1 MAYRILIV
9 DDEENICFT
18 LERFLCA
25 EGYDVT
31 TTGDYE
37 DALSALDQA
46 DFDLIFADIV
56 LKGKTGIDLLGE
68 IKKRGLQSVVV
79 MITGVPTIDTASKA
93 VRLGA
98 FDYLPKPVTQEILL
112 HVTDVALRHKAIVDE
127 KERFRSNLEAIFK
140 SVKDAI
146 ITVDKN
152 LAVMA
157 INEAA
162 TKICGLDSAG
172 VIGQTIDTLKTAC
185 GGNCVEA
192 LEKAVKSEQSV
203 EIRRMECHRRTHPG
217 QVVSLTAYP
226 LISSRNRFIGG
237 VMVIRDETR
246 LATLE
251 RDLKARRQF
260 HNIVGK
266 SEKMQEIYA
275 LIEDLA
281 DVRTTVLITGES
293 GTGKELVADAI
304 HHQGTT
310 PDAPLVKVNCAA
322 LSENLLESELFGHVK
337 GAFTGAVKD
346 KIGRFQRADGG
357 TIFLDEIGEMTHRT
371 QLHLLR
377 VLQDMEFE
385 RVGDSTPIKADV
397 RVVAATNKNLTK
409 EIEQGRFRQ
418 DLYYRLKVVQLNLP
432 PLRER
437 REDIPMLTDHF
448 LKRFNIKFSKQIT
461 AVSTDVRNIFMVHP
475 WPGNIRELRHA
486 MEHASLLCRGHTIAV
501 EHLPVELKEL
511 ITEKNDDDYG
521 RVLLQALEKS
531 RWNKTAAARLLG
543 MSRQNLYRKLKEF
556 KVINNDN
563 RSLPSP

>member
-1 MAYRILIV
+1 MAHRILIV

-18 LERFLCA
+18 LERFLRA
-25 EGYDVT
+25 EGHEVIT
-31 TTGDYE
+31 AGDYDE
-37 DALSALDQA
+37 ALAALDQA
-46 DFDLIFADIV
+46 DFDLIFVDIV

-79 MITGVPTIDTASKA
+79 MITGVPTIDTASEA
-93 VRLGA
+93 VRRGA
-98 FDYLPKPVTQEILL
+98 FDYLPKPVTQQILL

-127 KERFRSNLEAIFK
+127 KESYRSNLEAIFK

-146 ITVDKN
+146 ITVDKT
-152 LAVMA
+152 LAVVA

-162 TKICGLDSAG
+162 AKICGLDNDA
-172 VIGQTIDTLKTAC
+172 VIGQTIKCFKTAC
-185 GGNCVEA
+185 GGNCFEA
-192 LEKAVKSEQSV
+192 LEKTVNNERSV
-203 EIRRMECHRRTHPG
+203 EIQRLECHKSTRPG

-226 LISSRNRFIGG
+226 LISSRNHFIGG

-260 HNIVGK
+260 HNIVGQ
-266 SEKMQEIYA
+266 SEKMQVIYA

-281 DVRTTVLITGES
+281 DVHTTVLITGES
-293 GTGKELVADAI
+293 GTGKELAADAI
-304 HHQGTT
+304 HYQGTT

-357 TIFLDEIGEMTHRT
+357 TIFLDEIGEMTPRT

-397 RVVAATNKNLTK
+397 RVVAATNKNLMH
-409 EIEQGRFRQ
+409 EIAQGRFRQ
-418 DLYYRLKVVQLNLP
+418 DLYYRLKVVQLDLP
-432 PLRER
+432 PLRDR
-437 REDIPMLTDHF
+437 TEDIPLLTDHF
-448 LKRFNIKFSKQIT
+448 MKRFNAIFSKNIT
-461 AVSTDVRNIFMVHP
+461 TVSKDVQNIFMAHS

-486 MEHASLLCRGHTIAV
+486 MEHASLLCRGCTIAV
-501 EHLPVELKEL
+501 DNLPAELKVFKSD
-511 ITEKNDDDYG
+511 KNGDDYG
-521 RVLLQALEKS
+521 QVLRQALEQS
-531 RWNKTAAARLLG
+531 HWNKTAAARLLG

-556 KVINNDN
+556 EII
-563 RSLPSP
+563 

>member
-1 MAYRILIV
+1 MTPKILIV

-18 LERFLCA
+18 LERFLRA
-25 EGYDVT
+25 EGYEVMT
-31 TTGDYE
+31 AGDHAS
-37 DALSALDQA
+37 ALAALDQT

-56 LKGKTGIDLLGE
+56 LKGKTGIDLLRE
-68 IKKRGLQSVVV
+68 IKKRGLQSVVI
-79 MITGVPTIDTASKA
+79 MFTGVPTVDTASKA

-98 FDYLPKPVTQEILL
+98 FDYLPKPVTQQILL
-112 HVTDVALRHKAIVDE
+112 RVTDVALRHKALTDE
-127 KERFRSNLEAIFK
+127 KEKYRSNLEAIFK

-146 ITVDKN
+146 ITVDKT
-152 LAVMA
+152 LSVVE
-157 INEAA
+157 INDAA
-162 TKICGLDSAG
+162 TEICGVDCSA
-172 VIGQTIDTLKTAC
+172 VIGKKLSLLNTAC
-185 GGNCVEA
+185 GGNCTKA
-192 LEKAVKSEQSV
+192 LEKTVKSKQSV
-203 EIRRMECHRRTHPG
+203 EIRRLECHRDARPG

-226 LISSRNRFIGG
+226 LINSRNRFSGG

-260 HNIVGK
+260 HNIVGE

-293 GTGKELVADAI
+293 GTGKELVVDAI
-304 HHQGTT
+304 HDQGTAS
-310 PDAPLVKVNCAA
+310 DAPLVKVNCAA

-397 RVVAATNKNLTK
+397 RVVAATNKNLMK
-409 EIEQGRFRQ
+409 EIEKGKFRQ
-418 DLYYRLKVVQLNLP
+418 DLYYRLKVVQLDLP
-432 PLRER
+432 PLRDR
-437 REDIPMLTDHF
+437 SEDIPILTNHF
-448 LKRFNIKFSKQIT
+448 LKRFNTKFSKKIT
-461 AVSTDVRNIFMVHP
+461 AVSKDVQNIFMTHP

-486 MEHASLLCRGHTIAV
+486 MEHASLLCRDHTIAV
-501 EHLPVELKEL
+501 NHLPAELKVL
-511 ITEKNDDDYG
+511 ISDNNDDDYG
-521 RVLLQALEKS
+521 RVLRQALEKT

-556 KVINNDN
+556 KVIDDD
-563 RSLPSP
+563 S